1 MQTSIVRSDYS
12 FHVVT
17 WKAFSVW
24 PNVGIQST
32 PNLWEGITRHFPE
45 CRPWLENCA
54 KENIYPKCDQ
64 IGHNFATWAKFQNI
78 WQLFEGLFSALKN
91 LNLLW
96 HINYTFWA
104 NLKYWKKPSNE
115 KLFNHLVTLI
125 WSKMGNADDDD
136 DDDGGRLKSN
146 KKERKMFKSMTCQ
159 LATVVSQSSA
169 NDVWRKVQINDVAKT
184 K

>member
-1 MQTSIVRSDYS
+1 MVAGQYLHLQWRFVSFVLMVGKICSLFQLRDSIPWLCDCGQKQWPIILNLSSGHFLWSFFFSSIQLTLVSINFPNVFLELQTSIVRSDYS

-64 IGHNFATWAKFQNI
+64 IGHNFATWAKF
-78 WQLFEGLFSALKN
+78 
-91 LNLLW
+91 
-96 HINYTFWA
+96 
-104 NLKYWKKPSNE
+104 
-115 KLFNHLVTLI
+115 
-125 WSKMGNADDDD
+125 
-136 DDDGGRLKSN
+136 
-146 KKERKMFKSMTCQ
+146 
-159 LATVVSQSSA
+159 
-169 NDVWRKVQINDVAKT
+169 
-184 K
+184 